1 MRKTKKK
8 RPQHQFASCRLS
20 MLYSAGIMSG
30 LFNKA
35 GNFEINGPNI
45 KKDTKS

>member
-20 MLYSAGIMSG
+20 MLYWEGIMSG
-30 LFNKA
+30 LFNRE
-35 GNFEINGPNI
+35 GFF
-45 KKDTKS
+45 